1 MHQPK
6 RIQPGDRVPIR
17 LSARERDLILDHT
30 FIGPELERRI
40 RVGSAEEASVT
51 VRLTLDDLDELI
63 GHVAAQA
70 NHCSDSRLR
79 TRLDNLYD
87 RLRQVGEAF
96 TDEDLV
102 ASSPPTPAIPCSK
115 YTAKQGQY
123 LAFIFYY
130 TKIHGRSPSEADLRS
145 YFKVSPPVV
154 HRMLLTLEERG
165 FIERKPG
172 EARATRLLVGRGD
185 LPDLE

>member
-1 MHQPK
+1 LHQPK
-6 RIQPGDRVPIR
+6 RIQPGDRVPVR

-30 FIGPELERRI
+30 FIDPELERRI

-51 VRLTLDDLDELI
+51 VRLTLDELI

-70 NHCSDSRLR
+70 NHCSDARLR
-79 TRLDNLYD
+79 TRLNNLYD

-102 ASSPPTPAIPCSK
+102 ASSPPTLANPGSK

-145 YFKVSPPVV
+145 YFKVSPPAV